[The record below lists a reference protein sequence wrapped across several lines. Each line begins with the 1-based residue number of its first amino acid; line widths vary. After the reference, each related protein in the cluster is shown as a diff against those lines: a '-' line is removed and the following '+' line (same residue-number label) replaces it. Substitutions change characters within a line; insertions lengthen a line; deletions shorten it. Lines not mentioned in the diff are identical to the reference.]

1 MSPAPRRSRY
11 LRRVP
16 NQNTGTGFGRVAADD
31 LDVLNSREQLSLAW
45 TAYPAATGMA
55 TKDIGSL
62 ASIRSHYVAADSF
75 LQGAIGRARG
85 RRP

>member
-1 MSPAPRRSRY
+1 M
-11 LRRVP
+11 
-16 NQNTGTGFGRVAADD
+16 
-31 LDVLNSREQLSLAW
+31 LNSREQLSLAW